1 MGYGINHYTYQN
13 IVDPNRPR
21 PVKPPSK
28 VPPRMTD
35 AQKADALARI
45 LAVKTEIETREAE
58 AVAKVT
64 AAREKVMK
72 AATDTAPE
80 AVPDLAEAKK
90 VLRDAQ
96 LRAARTKYREKMTA
110 EEDAARDAL
119 VKLRLADDRKRKKG
133 YRTAKVEERLVA
145 DYRAGLPTARE
156 LVNEAQIA
164 ALIERVEARKARIKE
179 KSRRQEIKRRERRQ
193 AARAERLTA
202 EAEAVDEKLRAYLVT
217 PDDVIALEAYLAR
230 SQECRNRYYH
240 TVGRPLSEAEE
251 TQKER
256 AVKSRLLKRLE
267 ENPKFLDDWK
277 AARWLQGIGTL
288 SEEQQTRRRLYYA
301 EKNARTKNRRLD
313 FLLGRREE
321 VEARIAEL
329 SEMPERKWAI
339 AQLIRTTLRYSQRYR
354 KQANLPPW
362 TEEQLELA
370 VLRAKIRIVDRVAV
384 EADYLDLW
392 YTKEKRR
399 RSQVSKRKIE
409 RIKEDPVRAR
419 LHRQS
424 VNLHRN
430 EWRHRK
436 RREKLAAE
444 AANPPAPVEPVVDEA
459 VYQRTLR
466 RLTRIFEKARRDA
479 AKREK

>member
-1 MGYGINHYTYQN
+1 MGYGANHYTYQN
-13 IVDPNRPR
+13 IVDPDRPR
-21 PVKPPSK
+21 PVKPPTKASL
-28 VPPRMTD
+28 TA
-35 AQKADALARI
+35 AQKAEALARI
-45 LAVKTEIETREAE
+45 LAVKTEIETREAA
-58 AVAKVT
+58 AVAKVA
-64 AAREKVMK
+64 AAREKVLK
-72 AATDTAPE
+72 AATEVAPE

-90 VLRDAQ
+90 VLRAAQ
-96 LRAARTKYREKMTA
+96 IRAANARYREKINA

-119 VKLRLADDRKRKKG
+119 VKLRLADDRNRKKG
-133 YRTAKVEERLVA
+133 YRTAKAEAKLLE

-156 LVNEAQIA
+156 LVDEAQLA
-164 ALIERVEARKARIKE
+164 ELIERVEARKAKRKE
-179 KSRRQEIKRRERRQ
+179 KNRRQEIKRRERRQ
-193 AARAERLTA
+193 AAKVERLNA
-202 EAEAVDEKLRAYLVT
+202 EAATVDEKLRAYLVT
-217 PDDVIALEAYLAR
+217 PDDIIAFEAYLAR

-256 AVKSRLLKRLE
+256 AVKSRLLRRLE

-301 EKNARTKNRRLD
+301 EKNARTKNRRLEVI
-313 FLLGRREE
+313 LERREE
-321 VEARIAEL
+321 VEAKIADL
-329 SEMPERKWAI
+329 SKKPERKWAI
-339 AQLIRTTLRYSQRYR
+339 VQLIKLSLKYSQRYR
-354 KQANLPPW
+354 KQANLVPW

-370 VLRAKIRIVDRVAV
+370 VLRAKIRLVDRLAV
-384 EADYLDLW
+384 ETDYIDLW

-399 RSQVSKRKIE
+399 RSAVSKRKLE

-419 LHRQS
+419 AHRQS

-444 AANPPAPVEPVVDEA
+444 AANPPAPVESVVDDA

-479 AKREK
+479 EKREK

>member
-13 IVDPNRPR
+13 IVDPDRPR
-21 PVKPPSK
+21 PVKAPTKASL
-28 VPPRMTD
+28 TA
-35 AQKADALARI
+35 AQKAEALARI
-45 LAVKTEIETREAE
+45 LAVKTEIETREAA
-58 AVAKVT
+58 AVAKVA
-64 AAREKVMK
+64 AAREKVLK
-72 AATDTAPE
+72 AATEVAPE

-90 VLRDAQ
+90 VLRAAQ
-96 LRAARTKYREKMTA
+96 IRAANARYREKINA

-119 VKLRLADDRKRKKG
+119 VKLRLADDRNRKKG
-133 YRTAKVEERLVA
+133 YRTAKAEAKLLE

-156 LVNEAQIA
+156 LVDEAQLA
-164 ALIERVEARKARIKE
+164 ELIERVEARKAKRKE
-179 KSRRQEIKRRERRQ
+179 RNRRQEVKRRERRQ
-193 AARAERLTA
+193 AAKVERLNA
-202 EAEAVDEKLRAYLVT
+202 EAATVDEKLRAYLVT
-217 PDDVIALEAYLAR
+217 SDDVIAFEAYLAR

-256 AVKSRLLKRLE
+256 AVKSRLLRRLE

-301 EKNARTKNRRLD
+301 EKNARTKNRRLEVI
-313 FLLGRREE
+313 LERREE
-321 VEARIAEL
+321 VEAKIADL
-329 SEMPERKWAI
+329 SKKPERRWAI
-339 AQLIRTTLRYSQRYR
+339 IQLIKLSLKYSQRYR
-354 KQANLPPW
+354 KQANLAPW

-370 VLRAKIRIVDRVAV
+370 VLRAKIRLVDRLAV
-384 EADYLDLW
+384 ETDYIDLW

-399 RSQVSKRKIE
+399 RSEVSKRKLE

-419 LHRQS
+419 AHRQS

-436 RREKLAAE
+436 RREKLAE
-444 AANPPAPVEPVVDEA
+444 KAANPPAPVEPVVDDA
-459 VYQRTLR
+459 AYQKSLR
-466 RLTRIFEKARRDA
+466 RLTRIFREARREA